1 MDEETVDA
9 YYQEGAALFT
19 VTIDEDK
26 RLQAV
31 ADIRTLIGDE
41 NAMTGSAV
49 STAIATTS
57 TVSEIAKIAAFVVLF
72 VLVVLLIANQILA
85 GTAGGFRRPG
95 CGNRHQRGNQ
105 PDFWRDFLCHQRGG
119 EHPAACRIPGLLCI
133 PASPL

>member
-1 MDEETVDA
+1 MPTIRKA
-9 YYQEGAALFT
+9 RALFT

-57 TVSEIAKIAAFVVLF
+57 TVSRSQRSPPSWCCLF
-72 VLVVLLIANQILA
+72 WWY
-85 GTAGGFRRPG
+85 
-95 CGNRHQRGNQ
+95 C
-105 PDFWRDFLCHQRGG
+105 
-119 EHPAACRIPGLLCI
+119 
-133 PASPL
+133 